1 MSHFYF
7 TIGIIIWHRENCD
20 LDHED
25 IQAVGKVYLFNLLT
39 SEDKPIWTVIGQ
51 NELDQLGYEIDFITG
66 NTGEN
71 AIVVSAPTAGMVFPG

>member
-1 MSHFYF
+1 MSYVYF
-7 TIGIIIWHRENCD
+7 TIGIIICHRENCD

-39 SEDKPIWTVIGQ
+39 SEDEPIWTVTGQ
-51 NELDQLGYEIDFITG
+51 NELDQLGYEIDFIIG

-71 AIVVSAPTAGMVFPG
+71 AIVVSAPTAGKAFPG